1 MSAMPSFSVSDKGS
15 TAKLRAVELFAGIG
29 GFRIASDNIGIQTVW
44 ANDINK
50 KAVAVYRSRYGDN
63 SVVLGDINDLIDVVP
78 EHDILT
84 GGFPCQPFSRA
95 GKKMGIDDYRGTLF
109 ESIVKILEARHPQ
122 YFFLENVNSLLFLDN
137 GRHFRTILF
146 ALSEL
151 GYKIEWRVFNAVA
164 FGLPQQRLRVLITG
178 CRNVDANET
187 FLVTQ
192 AELATLSENC
202 CAKISDSRNWR
213 EIVSSRGKFPQ
224 WGMALNSKFTAFDF
238 APPQGIKSERKLKD
252 ILQREVATE
261 FDFTENTLKRIEQ
274 SEFIDKFYNGVH
286 ILYNQGHG
294 ARMGYTIFGTDGVAP
309 TLTASASRHY
319 ERYEIDGRYR
329 RLTNIEYAR
338 LQGFPDDYCNAVS
351 VYDQYKLYG
360 NAVPPLIVEYVMRRV
375 LENRRIRVEL
385 PELPLFKQDFNR
397 KNLRNERDGKD
408 MIPLEHLSHLES
420 AAASQTDVILQA
432 EGWVSRTLNENWHSP
447 SNAVWQRILTRP
459 LEGKIGMSFAL
470 QWRYN
475 FATIFRR

>member
-1 MSAMPSFSVSDKGS
+1 MTAVMSALPVFSGEKRTGEM
-15 TAKLRAVELFAGIG
+15 KAVELFAGIG

-50 KAVAVYRSRYGDN
+50 KAVAVYRSRYGEN
-63 SVVLGDINDLIDVVP
+63 SIVLGDINGLVDSVP

-109 ESIVKILEARHPQ
+109 ESIVKIIRARQPR

-164 FGLPQQRLRVLITG
+164 FGLPQQRLRVIIAG
-178 CRNVDANET
+178 CRNADPDES
-187 FLVTQ
+187 FLVTKS
-192 AELATLSENC
+192 ELAALPDESL
-202 CAKISDSRNWR
+202 AKIADVGNWQ
-213 EIVSSRGKFPQ
+213 EIAKSRGKFPQ
-224 WGMALNSKFTAFDF
+224 WGMAAGSRFASYDFT
-238 APPQGIKSERKLKD
+238 PPQGIKSERKLRD
-252 ILQREVATE
+252 ILQHDVAPE
-261 FDFTENTLKRIEQ
+261 FDFTENTLRRIEQ

-294 ARMGYTIFGTDGVAP
+294 ARMGYTIFGTDGVSP

-319 ERYEIDGRYR
+319 ERYEVNGRYR
-329 RLTNIEYAR
+329 RLTNVEYAR

-360 NAVPPLIVEYVMRRV
+360 NAVPPQMVECVMRRV

-385 PELPLFKQDFNR
+385 PELPLFKTR
-397 KNLRNERDGKD
+397 E
-408 MIPLEHLSHLES
+408 
-420 AAASQTDVILQA
+420 
-432 EGWVSRTLNENWHSP
+432 
-447 SNAVWQRILTRP
+447 AV
-459 LEGKIGMSFAL
+459 
-470 QWRYN
+470 
-475 FATIFRR
+475 

>member
-1 MSAMPSFSVSDKGS
+1 MEAGITRRRFCGDVAATAVTATLPIFSDGIHIERMR
-15 TAKLRAVELFAGIG
+15 TVELFAGIG
-29 GFRIASDNIGIQTVW
+29 GFRIAADNIGLQTVW

-50 KAVAVYRSRYGDN
+50 KSVAVYRNRYGDDAI
-63 SVVLGDINDLIDVVP
+63 VLGDINNLIDSVP
-78 EHDILT
+78 EHDVLT

-109 ESIVKILEARHPQ
+109 ESIVKIIRARHPR

-164 FGLPQQRLRVLITG
+164 FGLPQQRLRVIITG
-178 CRNVDANET
+178 CQGVDANES
-187 FLVTQ
+187 FLVTKS
-192 AELATLSENC
+192 ELAALPDESL
-202 CAKISDSRNWR
+202 AKIADVGNWQ
-213 EIVSSRGKFPQ
+213 EIAKSRGKFPQ
-224 WGMALNSKFTAFDF
+224 WGMAAGSRFASYDF

-252 ILQREVATE
+252 ILQHDVSPE

-294 ARMGYTIFGTDGVAP
+294 ARMGYTIFGTDGVSP
-309 TLTASASRHY
+309 TLTASASHHY
-319 ERYEIDGRYR
+319 ERYEINGRYR
-329 RLTNIEYAR
+329 RLTNVEYAR

-360 NAVPPLIVEYVMRRV
+360 NAVPPQMVEYVMRRV
-375 LENRRIRVEL
+375 LEDRRMRVEL
-385 PELPLFKQDFNR
+385 PELPLFKATR
-397 KNLRNERDGKD
+397 E
-408 MIPLEHLSHLES
+408 
-420 AAASQTDVILQA
+420 
-432 EGWVSRTLNENWHSP
+432 
-447 SNAVWQRILTRP
+447 AV
-459 LEGKIGMSFAL
+459 
-470 QWRYN
+470 
-475 FATIFRR
+475 